1 MELELDPA
9 DLHDEVN
16 VGAVG
21 ADGRPAPP
29 ARLSPSGASMFEQC
43 PRRWRFRY
51 VDRLPDPPGIPAL
64 VGSFAHLVLEA
75 LLQEDP
81 PERTRARA
89 RMLARARWSEF
100 EAEYDYSAMELDE
113 AESRE
118 FRWRAWKAIEGLWA
132 LEDPAAVEVAATE
145 QKVEATLGGV
155 PFRGVVDRIDE
166 GPDGMVVTDY
176 KSGRP
181 PSRRFESK
189 RLVQVLLYAAA
200 VAEYMGRPPV
210 QARLLYLG
218 QRVVDTPVTEETLES
233 TVEAL
238 ASTWSAIGTACAAD
252 AFAPRTGPL
261 CDWCPYAANCPEG
274 TAEIE
279 RRAAERAAQEES
291 LLRMAG

>member
-1 MELELDPA
+1 
-9 DLHDEVN
+9 
-16 VGAVG
+16 
-21 ADGRPAPP
+21 
-29 ARLSPSGASMFEQC
+29 MFEQC

-51 VDRLPDPPGIPAL
+51 VERLPDPPGVPAL

-81 PERTRARA
+81 ADRTPARA
-89 RMLARARWSEF
+89 RTLARARWPEF
-100 EAEYDYSAMELDE
+100 EADYDYAALGLGE

-118 FRWRAWKAIEGLWA
+118 FRWKAWKAVEGLWA
-132 LEDPAAVEVAATE
+132 LEDPAGVEVVATE
-145 QKVEATLGGV
+145 EKVEATLGGV

-181 PSRRFESK
+181 PSLRFAPK
-189 RLVQVLLYAAA
+189 RLAQVLLYAAA
-200 VAEYMGRPPV
+200 VAEYMDRMPV
-210 QARLLYLG
+210 KARLLYLG

-233 TVEAL
+233 TVESL
-238 ASTWSAIGTACAAD
+238 ASTWVDIGTACAAD

-261 CDWCPYAANCPEG
+261 CNWCPYAANCPEG
-274 TAEIE
+274 SADIE

>member
-100 EAEYDYSAMELDE
+100 EAEYDYSAMELGE

-118 FRWRAWKAIEGLWA
+118 FRWRAWKAIEGLWT

-155 PFRGVVDRIDE
+155 PFKGVVDRIDE

-181 PSRRFESK
+181 PSRRFEPK

-210 QARLLYLG
+210 RARLLYLG